1 MVVDDTDAKG
11 EEQVGDGDEETSWA
25 RDRLFKLF
33 RATGRVDTS
42 NIYGVTLP
50 SPW

>member
-1 MVVDDTDAKG
+1 MVVDGIDAKG
-11 EEQVGDGDEETSWA
+11 EEQVGDGETSCA
-25 RDRLFKLF
+25 HDRLLKLF
-33 RATGRVDTS
+33 RATGRVNTS